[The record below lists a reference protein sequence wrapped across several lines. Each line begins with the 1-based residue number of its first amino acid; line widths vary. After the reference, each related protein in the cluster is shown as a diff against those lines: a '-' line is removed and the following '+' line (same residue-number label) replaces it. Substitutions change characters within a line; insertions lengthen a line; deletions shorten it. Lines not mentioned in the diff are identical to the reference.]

1 MIMADDNNKMNKL
14 EVANEQLKNAV
25 EELSIINDISTAI
38 NSTLSLEKIIE
49 LIVQKCIKH
58 MKVEQGTVTLLEAGG
73 QNDQFKTIMRQAD
86 QSSGY
91 MPFHLDTQL
100 TGWMLKNQKPL
111 IIDDLDSDDRF
122 RTLESEENPIKTL
135 LSVPLI
141 LKGRILGS
149 LNVFNKRGGTSFSET
164 DKRLLCIISTQSAHV
179 IENARLYEEE
189 QSLMLMQEEMKIAYN
204 IQMGLLPKGAPMIA
218 GYDIAGKS
226 IPAKSVG
233 GDYFDLIRL
242 GDGRL
247 FFCLGD
253 ISGKGMPAALLMSNM
268 LATLRGQNLELTS
281 PGSILNHSNEH
292 MFRNTDPERFSTLF
306 LGVLD
311 PGNSEL
317 IYSNAGHNLPF
328 IVRASG
334 AVERLE
340 TGNLVL
346 GAIEDVTYTEDTV
359 SLDDGDTL
367 LIFSDGISEAINP
380 EEEEFGEDPLPGIVT
395 ANKDASAMNLI
406 DTVISDVVSHA
417 GRAPQRD
424 DMTMVVIRRTGA

>member
-1 MIMADDNNKMNKL
+1 MADEHGRMNKL
-14 EVANEQLKNAV
+14 EAENERLKNAV

-58 MKVEQGTVTLLEAGG
+58 MKVEQGTVTLLENGG
-73 QNDQFKTIMRQAD
+73 QDNQFKTIMRGAD

-91 MPFHLDTQL
+91 LPFHLDTQI
-100 TGWMLKNQKPL
+100 TGWMLKNKKPL

-141 LKGRILGS
+141 LKGRIIGS
-149 LNVFNKRGGTSFSET
+149 LNVFNKHGADNFSET
-164 DKRLLCIISTQSAHV
+164 DKRLLCIISTQSAQV

-189 QSLMLMQEEMKIAYN
+189 QSLMRIQEEMKIAYN
-204 IQMGLLPKGAPMIA
+204 IQMGLLPKGAPIIE
-218 GYDIAGKS
+218 GYDVAGKS
-226 IPAKSVG
+226 MPAKSVG

-242 GDGRL
+242 CDGRL

-268 LATLRGQNLELTS
+268 LATLRGQNLDITT
-281 PGSILNHSNEH
+281 PGPILNHSNEH

-311 PGNSEL
+311 PGTSEL

-328 IVRASG
+328 IVRGSG
-334 AVERLE
+334 DVERLE

-346 GAIEDVTYTEDTV
+346 GAIEDVTYTEDSV
-359 SLDDGDTL
+359 KLAVGDTL
-367 LIFSDGISEAINP
+367 IIFSDGISEAINP
-380 EEEEFGEDPLPGIVT
+380 DEEEFGEDPLPGIIS
-395 ANKDASAMNLI
+395 ANRDASAMALI
-406 DTVISDVVSHA
+406 DTVIDLVVRHA
-417 GRAPQRD
+417 GKAPQRD
-424 DMTMVVIRRTGA
+424 DMTMVVIRRTGV

>member
-1 MIMADDNNKMNKL
+1 MADEIGKMNKL
-14 EVANEQLKNAV
+14 EAENERLKHAV

-58 MKVEQGTVTLLEAGG
+58 MKVEQGTVTLLENGG
-73 QNDQFKTIMRQAD
+73 QDNQFKTIMRGAD

-91 MPFHLDTQL
+91 MPFHLDTQI
-100 TGWMLKNQKPL
+100 TGWMLKNKKPL
-111 IIDDLDSDDRF
+111 IIEDLDSDDRF

-141 LKGRILGS
+141 LKGRIIGS
-149 LNVFNKRGGTSFSET
+149 INVFNKYGGNFFSDT
-164 DKRLLCIISTQSAHV
+164 DKRLLCIISTQSAQV

-189 QSLMLMQEEMKIAYN
+189 QSLMRMQEEMKIAYN
-204 IQMGLLPKGAPMIA
+204 IQMGLLPKGAPMIE
-218 GYDIAGKS
+218 GYDVAGKS
-226 IPAKSVG
+226 MPAKSVG

-268 LATLRGQNLELTS
+268 LATLRGQNLDITS
-281 PGSILNHSNEH
+281 PGHILDRSNEH

-306 LGVLD
+306 LGILD
-311 PGNSEL
+311 PGSSEL

-328 IVRASG
+328 VVRGSG

-346 GAIEDVTYTEDTV
+346 GAIEGVTYTEDSV
-359 SLDDGDTL
+359 KLDKGDTL

-380 EEEEFGEDPLPGIVT
+380 EEEEFGEDVLPTFVT
-395 ANKDASAMNLI
+395 AYSSASAMSLI
-406 DTVISDVVSHA
+406 DIIIGEVVRHA
-417 GRAPQRD
+417 GKEPQRD
-424 DMTMVVIRRTGA
+424 DMTMVIIKNTGA

>member
-1 MIMADDNNKMNKL
+1 MADENGRMNKL
-14 EVANEQLKNAV
+14 EAENARLKNAV

-58 MKVEQGTVTLLEAGG
+58 MSVEQGTVTLLENGA
-73 QNDQFKTIMRQAD
+73 QDNQFKTIMRQAD

-91 MPFHLDTQL
+91 MPFHLDTQI
-100 TGWMLKNQKPL
+100 TGWMMKNKKPL

-122 RTLESEENPIKTL
+122 RTLESEENPIRTL
-135 LSVPLI
+135 LSVPLM
-141 LKGRILGS
+141 LKGRIIGA
-149 LNVFNKRGGTSFSET
+149 LNVFNKHGGNKFSEP
-164 DKRLLCIISTQSAHV
+164 DKRLLCIISTQSAQV

-189 QSLMLMQEEMKIAYN
+189 QSLMRIQEEMKIAYN
-204 IQMGLLPKGAPMIA
+204 IQMGLLPKGAPIIE
-218 GYDIAGKS
+218 GYDLAGKS
-226 IPAKSVG
+226 LPAKSVG

-268 LATLRGQNLELTS
+268 LATLRGQNLDLTT
-281 PGSILNHSNEH
+281 PRSIMNHSNEH

-311 PGNSEL
+311 PENAEL

-328 IVRASG
+328 IVNETGS
-334 AVERLE
+334 VKRLE
-340 TGNLVL
+340 TGNIVL
-346 GAIEDVTYTEDTV
+346 GAIEDVTYTED
-359 SLDDGDTL
+359 SIKLEKGDTL

-380 EEEEFGEDPLPGIVT
+380 NEEEFGEDPLPALVK
-395 ANKDASAMNLI
+395 ANRESSATSLI
-406 DTVISDVVSHA
+406 DTIIEEVIKHA
-417 GRAPQRD
+417 GKAPQRD
-424 DMTMVVIRRTGA
+424 DMTIVVIKRMRT